1 MTQELLRLHDAKVKM
16 DGRVILDV
24 DDFVIN
30 QGERIVVLGPN
41 GSGKSTLV
49 KLLTKEIEPV
59 WRETPPVLFMG
70 QPDPSEETL
79 IETVGLVS
87 TDVQERMMV
96 HRTVFDIVLGGF
108 FGSVGVPFHIGAS
121 DEQVEQARK
130 AIREIGIPSLS
141 ERDMLTLSTGR
152 ARRALIA
159 RALINEPQLIIL
171 DEPETGLDF
180 HNQILVLDMVKR
192 LSGEEGIS
200 AIMNTHYP
208 TNAMSVSDEAFMM
221 NHKGR
226 FFYGPTREVLTEE
239 NISQSFDVRVL
250 VSDLVDNGRHVRSIV
265 PVALTAN

>member
-141 ERDMLTLSTGR
+141 ERDMLTLSTGQ

-159 RALINEPQLIIL
+159 RALINGPALLIF
-171 DEPETGLDF
+171 DEPTSGLDPEGAWNMRQSLSALAQAG
-180 HNQILVLDMVKR
+180 HTILV
-192 LSGEEGIS
+192 I
-200 AIMNTHYP
+200 TH
-208 TNAMSVSDEAFMM
+208 NVSDIMPEFDRVVMLQDA
-221 NHKGR
+221 HIVAD
-226 FFYGPTREVLTEE
+226 GPKEEVLTTQKLRHLFGVP
-239 NISQSFDVRVL
+239 ITL
-250 VSDLVDNGRHVRSIV
+250 VETDGRYH
-265 PVALTAN
+265 LQ

>member
-16 DGRVILDV
+16 YGRVILDV

-141 ERDMLTLSTGR
+141 ERDMLTLSTGQ

-159 RALINEPQLIIL
+159 RALINGPALLIF
-171 DEPETGLDF
+171 DEPTSGLDPEGAWNMRQSLSALAKAG
-180 HNQILVLDMVKR
+180 HTILV
-192 LSGEEGIS
+192 I
-200 AIMNTHYP
+200 TH
-208 TNAMSVSDEAFMM
+208 NVSDIMPEFDRVVMLQDA
-221 NHKGR
+221 HIVAD
-226 FFYGPTREVLTEE
+226 GPKEEVLTTQKLRHLFGVP
-239 NISQSFDVRVL
+239 ITL
-250 VSDLVDNGRHVRSIV
+250 VETDGRYH
-265 PVALTAN
+265 LQ

>member
-141 ERDMLTLSTGR
+141 ERDMLTLSTGQ
-152 ARRALIA
+152 ARRALIV
-159 RALINEPQLIIL
+159 RALINGPALLIF
-171 DEPETGLDF
+171 DEPTSGLDPEGAWNMRQSLSALAKAG
-180 HNQILVLDMVKR
+180 HTILV
-192 LSGEEGIS
+192 I
-200 AIMNTHYP
+200 TH
-208 TNAMSVSDEAFMM
+208 NVSDIMPEFDRVVMLQDA
-221 NHKGR
+221 HIVAD
-226 FFYGPTREVLTEE
+226 GPKEEVLTTQKLRHLFGVP
-239 NISQSFDVRVL
+239 ITL
-250 VSDLVDNGRHVRSIV
+250 VETDGRYH
-265 PVALTAN
+265 LQ

>member
-49 KLLTKEIEPV
+49 KLLTKEIEPA

-141 ERDMLTLSTGR
+141 ERDMLTLSTGQ

-159 RALINEPQLIIL
+159 RALINGPALLIF
-171 DEPETGLDF
+171 DEPTSGLDPEGAWNMRQSLSALAKAG
-180 HNQILVLDMVKR
+180 HTILV
-192 LSGEEGIS
+192 I
-200 AIMNTHYP
+200 TH
-208 TNAMSVSDEAFMM
+208 NVSDIMPEFDRVVMLQDA
-221 NHKGR
+221 HIVAD
-226 FFYGPTREVLTEE
+226 GPKEEVLTTQKLRHLFGVP
-239 NISQSFDVRVL
+239 ITL
-250 VSDLVDNGRHVRSIV
+250 VETDGRYH
-265 PVALTAN
+265 LQ

>member
-141 ERDMLTLSTGR
+141 ERDMLTLSTGQ

-159 RALINEPQLIIL
+159 RALINGPALLIF
-171 DEPETGLDF
+171 DEPTSVLDPEGAWNMRQSLSALAKAG
-180 HNQILVLDMVKR
+180 HTILV
-192 LSGEEGIS
+192 I
-200 AIMNTHYP
+200 TH
-208 TNAMSVSDEAFMM
+208 NVSDIMPEFDRVVMLQDA
-221 NHKGR
+221 HIVAD
-226 FFYGPTREVLTEE
+226 GPKEEVLTTQKLRHLFGVP
-239 NISQSFDVRVL
+239 ITL
-250 VSDLVDNGRHVRSIV
+250 VETDGRYH
-265 PVALTAN
+265 LQ

>member
-87 TDVQERMMV
+87 ADVQERMMV

-108 FGSVGVPFHIGAS
+108 FGSVGVPFRIGAS

-141 ERDMLTLSTGR
+141 ERDMLTLSTGQ

-159 RALINEPQLIIL
+159 RALINGPALPIF
-171 DEPETGLDF
+171 DEPTSGLDPEGAWNMRQSLSALAKAG
-180 HNQILVLDMVKR
+180 HTILV
-192 LSGEEGIS
+192 I
-200 AIMNTHYP
+200 TH
-208 TNAMSVSDEAFMM
+208 NVSDIMPEFDRVVMLQDA
-221 NHKGR
+221 HIVAD
-226 FFYGPTREVLTEE
+226 GPKEEVLTTQKLRHLFGVP
-239 NISQSFDVRVL
+239 ITL
-250 VSDLVDNGRHVRSIV
+250 VETDGRYH
-265 PVALTAN
+265 LQ

>member
-30 QGERIVVLGPN
+30 QGEHIVVLGPN

-70 QPDPSEETL
+70 QPIPSRRPSSRPWASYPPMCRAHDGAPHG
-79 IETVGLVS
+79 V
-87 TDVQERMMV
+87 R
-96 HRTVFDIVLGGF
+96 HRARRLFRKRRRA
-108 FGSVGVPFHIGAS
+108 FHIGAS

-141 ERDMLTLSTGR
+141 ERDMLTLSTGQ

-159 RALINEPQLIIL
+159 RAPHQRPRAAHLRRADARP
-171 DEPETGLDF
+171 
-180 HNQILVLDMVKR
+180 
-192 LSGEEGIS
+192 
-200 AIMNTHYP
+200 
-208 TNAMSVSDEAFMM
+208 
-221 NHKGR
+221 
-226 FFYGPTREVLTEE
+226 
-239 NISQSFDVRVL
+239 
-250 VSDLVDNGRHVRSIV
+250 RSRGCLEHA
-265 PVALTAN
+265 PVAVRTGQGRSHGSRHHA

>member
-49 KLLTKEIEPV
+49 KLRTKEIEPV

-141 ERDMLTLSTGR
+141 ERDMLTLSTGQ

-159 RALINEPQLIIL
+159 RALINGPALLIF
-171 DEPETGLDF
+171 DEPTSGLDPEGAWNMRQSLSALAKAG
-180 HNQILVLDMVKR
+180 HTILV
-192 LSGEEGIS
+192 I
-200 AIMNTHYP
+200 TH
-208 TNAMSVSDEAFMM
+208 NVSDIMPEFDRVVMLQDA
-221 NHKGR
+221 HIVAD
-226 FFYGPTREVLTEE
+226 GPKEEVLTTQKLRHLFGVP
-239 NISQSFDVRVL
+239 ITL
-250 VSDLVDNGRHVRSIV
+250 VETDGRYH
-265 PVALTAN
+265 LQ

>member
-70 QPDPSEETL
+70 HPDPSEETL

-141 ERDMLTLSTGR
+141 ERDMLTLSTGQ

-159 RALINEPQLIIL
+159 RALINGPALLIF
-171 DEPETGLDF
+171 DEPTSGLDPEGAWNMRQSLSALAKAG
-180 HNQILVLDMVKR
+180 HTILV
-192 LSGEEGIS
+192 I
-200 AIMNTHYP
+200 TH
-208 TNAMSVSDEAFMM
+208 NVSDIMPEFDRVVMLQDA
-221 NHKGR
+221 HIVAD
-226 FFYGPTREVLTEE
+226 GPKEEVLTTQKLRHLFGVP
-239 NISQSFDVRVL
+239 ITL
-250 VSDLVDNGRHVRSIV
+250 VETDGRYH
-265 PVALTAN
+265 LQ

>member
-141 ERDMLTLSTGR
+141 ERDMLTLSTGQ

-159 RALINEPQLIIL
+159 RALINGPALLIF
-171 DEPETGLDF
+171 DEPTSGLDPEGAWNMRQSLSALAKAG
-180 HNQILVLDMVKR
+180 HTILV
-192 LSGEEGIS
+192 I
-200 AIMNTHYP
+200 TH
-208 TNAMSVSDEAFMM
+208 NVSDIMPEFDRVVMLQDA
-221 NHKGR
+221 HIVAD
-226 FFYGPTREVLTEE
+226 GPKEKVLTTQKLRHLFGVP
-239 NISQSFDVRVL
+239 ITL
-250 VSDLVDNGRHVRSIV
+250 VETDGRYH
-265 PVALTAN
+265 LQ

>member
-121 DEQVEQARK
+121 DEQAEQARK

-141 ERDMLTLSTGR
+141 ERDMLTLSTGQ

-159 RALINEPQLIIL
+159 RALINGPALLIF
-171 DEPETGLDF
+171 DEPTSGLDPEGAWNMRQSLSALAKAG
-180 HNQILVLDMVKR
+180 HTILV
-192 LSGEEGIS
+192 I
-200 AIMNTHYP
+200 TH
-208 TNAMSVSDEAFMM
+208 NVSDIMPEFDRVVMLQDA
-221 NHKGR
+221 HIVAD
-226 FFYGPTREVLTEE
+226 GPKEEVLTTQKLRHLFGVP
-239 NISQSFDVRVL
+239 ITL
-250 VSDLVDNGRHVRSIV
+250 VETDGRYH
-265 PVALTAN
+265 LQ

>member
-141 ERDMLTLSTGR
+141 ERDMLTLSTGQ

-159 RALINEPQLIIL
+159 RALINGPALLIF
-171 DEPETGLDF
+171 DEPTSGLDPEGAWNMRQSLSALAKAG
-180 HNQILVLDMVKR
+180 HTILV
-192 LSGEEGIS
+192 I
-200 AIMNTHYP
+200 TH
-208 TNAMSVSDEAFMM
+208 NVSDIMPEF
-221 NHKGR
+221 GR
-226 FFYGPTREVLTEE
+226 VVMLQDAHIVADGPKEEVLTTQKLRHLFGVP
-239 NISQSFDVRVL
+239 ITL
-250 VSDLVDNGRHVRSIV
+250 VETDGRYH
-265 PVALTAN
+265 LQ

>member
-141 ERDMLTLSTGR
+141 ERDMLTLSTGQ

-159 RALINEPQLIIL
+159 RALINGPALLIF
-171 DEPETGLDF
+171 DEPTSGLDPEGAWNMRQSLSALAKAG
-180 HNQILVLDMVKR
+180 HTILV
-192 LSGEEGIS
+192 I
-200 AIMNTHYP
+200 TH
-208 TNAMSVSDEAFMM
+208 NVSDIMPEFDRVVMLQDA
-221 NHKGR
+221 HIVAD
-226 FFYGPTREVLTEE
+226 GPKEE
-239 NISQSFDVRVL
+239 
-250 VSDLVDNGRHVRSIV
+250 
-265 PVALTAN
+265 ALTTQKLRHLFGVPITLVETDGRYHLQ

>member
-141 ERDMLTLSTGR
+141 ERDMLTLSTGQ

-159 RALINEPQLIIL
+159 RALISGPALLIF
-171 DEPETGLDF
+171 DEPTSGLDPEGAWNMRQSLSALAKAG
-180 HNQILVLDMVKR
+180 HTILV
-192 LSGEEGIS
+192 I
-200 AIMNTHYP
+200 TH
-208 TNAMSVSDEAFMM
+208 NVSDIMPEFDRVVMLQDA
-221 NHKGR
+221 HIVAD
-226 FFYGPTREVLTEE
+226 GPKEEVLTTQKLRHLFGVP
-239 NISQSFDVRVL
+239 ITL
-250 VSDLVDNGRHVRSIV
+250 VETDGRYH
-265 PVALTAN
+265 LQ

>member
-141 ERDMLTLSTGR
+141 ERDMLTLSTGQ
-152 ARRALIA
+152 ARRAHIA
-159 RALINEPQLIIL
+159 RALINGPALLIF
-171 DEPETGLDF
+171 DEPTSGLDPEGAWNMRQSLSALAKAG
-180 HNQILVLDMVKR
+180 HTILV
-192 LSGEEGIS
+192 I
-200 AIMNTHYP
+200 TH
-208 TNAMSVSDEAFMM
+208 NVSDIMPEFDRVVMLQDA
-221 NHKGR
+221 HIVAD
-226 FFYGPTREVLTEE
+226 GPKEEVLTTQKLRHLFGVP
-239 NISQSFDVRVL
+239 ITL
-250 VSDLVDNGRHVRSIV
+250 VETDGRYH
-265 PVALTAN
+265 LQ

>member
-87 TDVQERMMV
+87 TDVQERMMA

-141 ERDMLTLSTGR
+141 ERDMLTLSTGQ

-159 RALINEPQLIIL
+159 RALINGPALLIF
-171 DEPETGLDF
+171 DEPTSGLDPEGAWNMRQSLSALAKAG
-180 HNQILVLDMVKR
+180 HTILV
-192 LSGEEGIS
+192 I
-200 AIMNTHYP
+200 TH
-208 TNAMSVSDEAFMM
+208 NVSDIMPEFDRVVMLQDAHIVADGPKEEILTTQKLRHLFGVPITLVETD
-221 NHKGR
+221 GR
-226 FFYGPTREVLTEE
+226 YHL
-239 NISQSFDVRVL
+239 Q
-250 VSDLVDNGRHVRSIV
+250 
-265 PVALTAN
+265 

>member
-96 HRTVFDIVLGGF
+96 HRAVFDIVLGGF

-141 ERDMLTLSTGR
+141 ERDMLTLSTGQ

-159 RALINEPQLIIL
+159 RALINGPALLIF
-171 DEPETGLDF
+171 DEPTSGLDPEGAWNMRQSLSALAKAG
-180 HNQILVLDMVKR
+180 HTILV
-192 LSGEEGIS
+192 I
-200 AIMNTHYP
+200 TH
-208 TNAMSVSDEAFMM
+208 NVSDIMPEFDRVVMLQDA
-221 NHKGR
+221 HIVAD
-226 FFYGPTREVLTEE
+226 GPKEEVLTTQKLRHLFGVP
-239 NISQSFDVRVL
+239 ITL
-250 VSDLVDNGRHVRSIV
+250 VETDGRYH
-265 PVALTAN
+265 LQ

>member
-24 DDFVIN
+24 DDFVIT

-141 ERDMLTLSTGR
+141 ERDMLTLSTGQ

-159 RALINEPQLIIL
+159 RALINGPALLIF
-171 DEPETGLDF
+171 DEPTSGLDPEGAWNMRQSLSALAKAG
-180 HNQILVLDMVKR
+180 HTILV
-192 LSGEEGIS
+192 I
-200 AIMNTHYP
+200 TH
-208 TNAMSVSDEAFMM
+208 NVSDIMPEFDRVVMLQDA
-221 NHKGR
+221 HIVAD
-226 FFYGPTREVLTEE
+226 GPKEEVLTTQKLRHLFGVP
-239 NISQSFDVRVL
+239 ITL
-250 VSDLVDNGRHVRSIV
+250 VETDGRYH
-265 PVALTAN
+265 LQ

>member
-108 FGSVGVPFHIGAS
+108 FGSVGVPFHVGAS

-141 ERDMLTLSTGR
+141 ERDMLTLSTGQ

-159 RALINEPQLIIL
+159 RALINGPALLIF
-171 DEPETGLDF
+171 DEPTSGLDPEGAWNMRQSLSALAKAG
-180 HNQILVLDMVKR
+180 HTILV
-192 LSGEEGIS
+192 I
-200 AIMNTHYP
+200 TH
-208 TNAMSVSDEAFMM
+208 NVSDIMPEFDRVVMLQDA
-221 NHKGR
+221 HIVAD
-226 FFYGPTREVLTEE
+226 GPKEEVLTTQKLRHLFGVP
-239 NISQSFDVRVL
+239 ITL
-250 VSDLVDNGRHVRSIV
+250 VETDGRYH
-265 PVALTAN
+265 LQ

>member
-1 MTQELLRLHDAKVKM
+1 MIVKM
-16 DGRVILDV
+16 ETSNVVVNVGITVTVKMIMVVKILMTKNVSHLRNPTSVKIKTVLIMITRDVRVVVVRKKGTNLFTRTLLKNENRMRMEGLGRSSHMGT
-24 DDFVIN
+24 F
-30 QGERIVVLGPN
+30 QQPGAR
-41 GSGKSTLV
+41 
-49 KLLTKEIEPV
+49 EIE
-59 WRETPPVLFMG
+59 MA
-70 QPDPSEETL
+70 
-79 IETVGLVS
+79 
-87 TDVQERMMV
+87 ERMMEKV
-96 HRTVFDIVLGGF
+96 GITRLAYKDCNRMSGGELQM
-108 FGSVGVPFHIGAS
+108 V
-121 DEQVEQARK
+121 
-130 AIREIGIPSLS
+130 
-141 ERDMLTLSTGR
+141 
-152 ARRALIA
+152 LIA

>member
-24 DDFVIN
+24 DDLVIN

-108 FGSVGVPFHIGAS
+108 FGSVGVPFNIGAS

-141 ERDMLTLSTGR
+141 ERDMLTLSTGQ

-159 RALINEPQLIIL
+159 RALINGPALLIF
-171 DEPETGLDF
+171 DEPTSGLDPEGAWNMRQSLSALAKAG
-180 HNQILVLDMVKR
+180 HTILV
-192 LSGEEGIS
+192 I
-200 AIMNTHYP
+200 TH
-208 TNAMSVSDEAFMM
+208 NVSDNMPEFDRVVMLQDA
-221 NHKGR
+221 HIVAD
-226 FFYGPTREVLTEE
+226 GPKEEVLTTQKLRHLFGVP
-239 NISQSFDVRVL
+239 ITL
-250 VSDLVDNGRHVRSIV
+250 VETDGRYH
-265 PVALTAN
+265 LQ

>member
-121 DEQVEQARK
+121 DEQVEQAGK
-130 AIREIGIPSLS
+130 AIREIAILSLC
-141 ERDMLTLSTGR
+141 ERDMLTLSTGQ

-159 RALINEPQLIIL
+159 RALINGPALLIF
-171 DEPETGLDF
+171 DEPTSGLDPEGAWNMRQSLSALAKAG
-180 HNQILVLDMVKR
+180 HTILV
-192 LSGEEGIS
+192 I
-200 AIMNTHYP
+200 TH
-208 TNAMSVSDEAFMM
+208 NVSDIMPEFDRVVMLQDA
-221 NHKGR
+221 HIVAD
-226 FFYGPTREVLTEE
+226 GPKEEVLTTQKLRHLFGVP
-239 NISQSFDVRVL
+239 ITL
-250 VSDLVDNGRHVRSIV
+250 VETDGRYH
-265 PVALTAN
+265 LQ

>member
-16 DGRVILDV
+16 GGRVILDV

-141 ERDMLTLSTGR
+141 ERDMLTLSTGQ

-159 RALINEPQLIIL
+159 RALINGPALLIF
-171 DEPETGLDF
+171 DEPTSGLDPEGAWNMRQSLSALAKAG
-180 HNQILVLDMVKR
+180 HTILV
-192 LSGEEGIS
+192 I
-200 AIMNTHYP
+200 TH
-208 TNAMSVSDEAFMM
+208 NVSDIMPEFDRVVMLQDA
-221 NHKGR
+221 HIVAD
-226 FFYGPTREVLTEE
+226 GPKEEVLTTQKLRHLFGVP
-239 NISQSFDVRVL
+239 ITL
-250 VSDLVDNGRHVRSIV
+250 VETDGRYH
-265 PVALTAN
+265 LQ

>member
-59 WRETPPVLFMG
+59 WREMPPVLFMG

-141 ERDMLTLSTGR
+141 ERDMLTLSTGQ

-159 RALINEPQLIIL
+159 RALINGPALLIF
-171 DEPETGLDF
+171 DEPTSGLDPEGAWNMRQSLSALAKAG
-180 HNQILVLDMVKR
+180 HTILV
-192 LSGEEGIS
+192 I
-200 AIMNTHYP
+200 TH
-208 TNAMSVSDEAFMM
+208 NVSDIMPEFDRVVMLQDA
-221 NHKGR
+221 HIVAD
-226 FFYGPTREVLTEE
+226 GPKEEVLTTQKLRHLFGVP
-239 NISQSFDVRVL
+239 ITL
-250 VSDLVDNGRHVRSIV
+250 VETDGRYH
-265 PVALTAN
+265 LQ

>member
-41 GSGKSTLV
+41 GSGKSTLA

-141 ERDMLTLSTGR
+141 ERDMLTLSTGQ

-159 RALINEPQLIIL
+159 RALINGPALLIF
-171 DEPETGLDF
+171 DEPTSGLDPEGAWNMRQSLSALAKAG
-180 HNQILVLDMVKR
+180 HTILV
-192 LSGEEGIS
+192 I
-200 AIMNTHYP
+200 TH
-208 TNAMSVSDEAFMM
+208 NVSDIMPEFDRVVMLQDA
-221 NHKGR
+221 HIVAD
-226 FFYGPTREVLTEE
+226 GPKEEVLTTQKLRHLFGVS
-239 NISQSFDVRVL
+239 ITL
-250 VSDLVDNGRHVRSIV
+250 VETDGRYH
-265 PVALTAN
+265 LQ

>member
-41 GSGKSTLV
+41 GSGKSTLI

-141 ERDMLTLSTGR
+141 ERDMLTLSTGQ

-159 RALINEPQLIIL
+159 RALINGPALLIF
-171 DEPETGLDF
+171 DEPTSGLDPEGAWNMRQSLSALAKAG
-180 HNQILVLDMVKR
+180 HTILV
-192 LSGEEGIS
+192 I
-200 AIMNTHYP
+200 TH
-208 TNAMSVSDEAFMM
+208 NVSDIMPEFDRVVMLQDA
-221 NHKGR
+221 HIVAD
-226 FFYGPTREVLTEE
+226 GPKEEVLTTQKLRHLFGVP
-239 NISQSFDVRVL
+239 ITL
-250 VSDLVDNGRHVRSIV
+250 VETDGRYH
-265 PVALTAN
+265 LQ

>member
-16 DGRVILDV
+16 DSRVILDV

-141 ERDMLTLSTGR
+141 ERDMLTLSTGQ

-159 RALINEPQLIIL
+159 RALINGPALLIF
-171 DEPETGLDF
+171 DEPTSGLDPEGAWNMRQSLSALAKAG
-180 HNQILVLDMVKR
+180 HTILV
-192 LSGEEGIS
+192 I
-200 AIMNTHYP
+200 TH
-208 TNAMSVSDEAFMM
+208 NVSDIMPEFDRVVMLQDA
-221 NHKGR
+221 HIVAD
-226 FFYGPTREVLTEE
+226 GPKEEVLTTQKLRHLFGVP
-239 NISQSFDVRVL
+239 ITL
-250 VSDLVDNGRHVRSIV
+250 VETDGRYH
-265 PVALTAN
+265 LQ

>member
-108 FGSVGVPFHIGAS
+108 FGSGGVPFHIGAS

-141 ERDMLTLSTGR
+141 ERDMLTLSTGQ

-159 RALINEPQLIIL
+159 RALINGPALLIF
-171 DEPETGLDF
+171 DEPTSGLDPEGAWNMRQSLSALAKAG
-180 HNQILVLDMVKR
+180 HTILV
-192 LSGEEGIS
+192 I
-200 AIMNTHYP
+200 TH
-208 TNAMSVSDEAFMM
+208 NVSDIMPEFDRVVMLQDA
-221 NHKGR
+221 HIVAD
-226 FFYGPTREVLTEE
+226 GPKEEVLTTQKLRHLFGVP
-239 NISQSFDVRVL
+239 ITL
-250 VSDLVDNGRHVRSIV
+250 VETDGRYH
-265 PVALTAN
+265 LQ

>member
-141 ERDMLTLSTGR
+141 ERDMLTLSTGQ

-159 RALINEPQLIIL
+159 RALINGPALLIF
-171 DEPETGLDF
+171 DEPTSGLDPEGAWNMRQSLSALAKAG
-180 HNQILVLDMVKR
+180 HTILV
-192 LSGEEGIS
+192 I
-200 AIMNTHYP
+200 TH
-208 TNAMSVSDEAFMM
+208 NVSDIMPEFDRVVMLQDA
-221 NHKGR
+221 HIVAD
-226 FFYGPTREVLTEE
+226 GPKEEVLMTQKLRHLFGVP
-239 NISQSFDVRVL
+239 ITL
-250 VSDLVDNGRHVRSIV
+250 VETDGRYH
-265 PVALTAN
+265 LQ

>member
-141 ERDMLTLSTGR
+141 ERDMLTLSTGQ

-159 RALINEPQLIIL
+159 RALINGPALLIF
-171 DEPETGLDF
+171 DEPTSGLDPEGAWNMRQSLSALAKAG
-180 HNQILVLDMVKR
+180 HTILVITHNVGD
-192 LSGEEGIS
+192 
-200 AIMNTHYP
+200 IMPEFDRVVMLQDAHIV
-208 TNAMSVSDEAFMM
+208 AD
-221 NHKGR
+221 
-226 FFYGPTREVLTEE
+226 GPKEEVLTTQKLRHLFGVP
-239 NISQSFDVRVL
+239 ITL
-250 VSDLVDNGRHVRSIV
+250 VETDGRYH
-265 PVALTAN
+265 LQ

>member
-108 FGSVGVPFHIGAS
+108 FGSVGVPFRIGAS

-141 ERDMLTLSTGR
+141 ERDMLTLSTGQ

-159 RALINEPQLIIL
+159 RALINGPALLIF
-171 DEPETGLDF
+171 DEPTSGLDPEGAWNMRQSLSALAKAG
-180 HNQILVLDMVKR
+180 HTILV
-192 LSGEEGIS
+192 I
-200 AIMNTHYP
+200 TH
-208 TNAMSVSDEAFMM
+208 NVSDIMPEFDRVVMLQDA
-221 NHKGR
+221 HIVAD
-226 FFYGPTREVLTEE
+226 GPKEEVLTTQKLRHLFGVP
-239 NISQSFDVRVL
+239 ITL
-250 VSDLVDNGRHVRSIV
+250 VETDGRYH
-265 PVALTAN
+265 LQ

>member
-141 ERDMLTLSTGR
+141 ERDMLTLSTGQ

-159 RALINEPQLIIL
+159 RALINGPALLIF
-171 DEPETGLDF
+171 DEPTSGLDPEGAWNMRQSLSALAKAG
-180 HNQILVLDMVKR
+180 HTILV
-192 LSGEEGIS
+192 I
-200 AIMNTHYP
+200 TH
-208 TNAMSVSDEAFMM
+208 NVSDIMPEFDRVVMLQDA
-221 NHKGR
+221 HIVAD
-226 FFYGPTREVLTEE
+226 GPKEEVLTTQKLRHLFGVP
-239 NISQSFDVRVL
+239 ITL
-250 VSDLVDNGRHVRSIV
+250 VETNGRYH
-265 PVALTAN
+265 LQ

>member
-141 ERDMLTLSTGR
+141 ERDMLTLSTGQ

-159 RALINEPQLIIL
+159 RAFINGPALLIF
-171 DEPETGLDF
+171 DEPTSGLDPEGAWNMRQSLSALAKAG
-180 HNQILVLDMVKR
+180 HTILV
-192 LSGEEGIS
+192 I
-200 AIMNTHYP
+200 TH
-208 TNAMSVSDEAFMM
+208 NVSDIMPEFDRVVMLQDA
-221 NHKGR
+221 HIVAD
-226 FFYGPTREVLTEE
+226 GPKEEVLTTQKLRHLFGVP
-239 NISQSFDVRVL
+239 ITL
-250 VSDLVDNGRHVRSIV
+250 VETDGRYH
-265 PVALTAN
+265 LQ

>member
-79 IETVGLVS
+79 IETVGLDS

-141 ERDMLTLSTGR
+141 ERDMLTLSTGQ

-159 RALINEPQLIIL
+159 RALINGPALLIF
-171 DEPETGLDF
+171 DEPTSGLDPEGAWNMRQSLSALAKAG
-180 HNQILVLDMVKR
+180 HTILV
-192 LSGEEGIS
+192 I
-200 AIMNTHYP
+200 TH
-208 TNAMSVSDEAFMM
+208 NVSDIMPEFDRVVMLQDA
-221 NHKGR
+221 HIVAD
-226 FFYGPTREVLTEE
+226 GPKEEVLTTQKLRHLFGVP
-239 NISQSFDVRVL
+239 ITL
-250 VSDLVDNGRHVRSIV
+250 VETDGRYH
-265 PVALTAN
+265 LQ

>member
-16 DGRVILDV
+16 DGRVILDI

-30 QGERIVVLGPN
+30 QGEHIVVLGPN

-70 QPDPSEETL
+70 QPDPSEQTL

-141 ERDMLTLSTGR
+141 ERDMLTLSTGQ

-159 RALINEPQLIIL
+159 RALINGPALLIF
-171 DEPETGLDF
+171 DEPTLGLDPEGAWNMRQSLSALAKTGHTVLVIT
-180 HNQILVLDMVKR
+180 HNVGD
-192 LSGEEGIS
+192 
-200 AIMNTHYP
+200 IMPEFERVVMLQDAHIV
-208 TNAMSVSDEAFMM
+208 AD
-221 NHKGR
+221 
-226 FFYGPTREVLTEE
+226 GPKEEVLTTQKLRHLFGVP
-239 NISQSFDVRVL
+239 ITL
-250 VSDLVDNGRHVRSIV
+250 VETDGRYH
-265 PVALTAN
+265 LQ

>member
-1 MTQELLRLHDAKVKM
+1 MTQELLRLHDAKVEM

-108 FGSVGVPFHIGAS
+108 FGSIGVPFHIGAS

-141 ERDMLTLSTGR
+141 ERDMLTLSTGQ

-159 RALINEPQLIIL
+159 RALINGPALLIF
-171 DEPETGLDF
+171 DEPTSGLDPEGAWNMRQSLSALANAG
-180 HNQILVLDMVKR
+180 HTILVITHN
-192 LSGEEGIS
+192 LSD
-200 AIMNTHYP
+200 IMPEFDRVVMLQDAHIV
-208 TNAMSVSDEAFMM
+208 AD
-221 NHKGR
+221 
-226 FFYGPTREVLTEE
+226 GPKEEVLTTQKLRHLFGVP
-239 NISQSFDVRVL
+239 ITL
-250 VSDLVDNGRHVRSIV
+250 VETDGRYH
-265 PVALTAN
+265 LQ